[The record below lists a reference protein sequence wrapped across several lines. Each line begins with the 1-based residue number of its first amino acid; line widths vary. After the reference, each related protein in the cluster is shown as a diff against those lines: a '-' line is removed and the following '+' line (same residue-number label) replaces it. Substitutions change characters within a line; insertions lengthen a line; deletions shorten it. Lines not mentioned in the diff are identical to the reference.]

1 VGAAAAGRELLQGFC
16 GRSGRCGAEEVS
28 RRHRRRHDKG
38 AGEERGEVR
47 RGAEMN
53 SSGNIKRESQDS
65 QMKQKWNKKTSIP
78 YLY

>member
-53 SSGNIKRESQDS
+53 TN
-65 QMKQKWNKKTSIP
+65 
-78 YLY
+78 